1 MLCFKGKTYLGA
13 LNRSLRAYQRLI
25 HTQVAGGQ
33 LSACDR
39 RSLVC
44 SLLLI
49 LGRKDEIWGGEE
61 KEVARPRFDKME
73 ALLLADI

>member
-1 MLCFKGKTYLGA
+1 MLCFKDKTYLGA